1 MILVT
6 LGTQDKY
13 FTRLLEAVDDL
24 CKKGIIKD
32 EVVVQAGQTKYESKY
47 MKIFES
53 IPKDEFMDLLDK
65 CDLIITHGGVGSIF
79 DGLNRNKK
87 VIAAPRLSKYQEHHN
102 DHQLQVVGELEKMGC
117 ILAYYDGDNLGDIY
131 KKVNKFKPNKYESN
145 NKNMIDLITNYID
158 NNHGRGLF
166 RLRRK

>member
-13 FTRLLEAVDDL
+13 FTRLLDAVNDL

-32 EVVVQAGQTKYESKY
+32 KVIVQAGQTKYESKY
-47 MKIFES
+47 MKIFEF
-53 IPKDEFMDLLDK
+53 IPKDEFYELLDK
-65 CDLIITHGGVGSIF
+65 CDLVITHGGVGSIF

-87 VIAAPRLSKYQEHHN
+87 VIAAPRLAKYQEHVN
-102 DHQLQVVGELEKMGC
+102 DHQLQVVGELEKIGC
-117 ILAYYDGDNLGDIY
+117 ILAYYDGGNLEEIY
-131 KKVNKFKPNKYESN
+131 KKSINFHPNKYESN
-145 NKNMIDLITNYID
+145 NKNMVELISNYID
-158 NNHGRGLF
+158 NNNGKRFF

>member
-13 FTRLLEAVDDL
+13 FTRLLDAVNEL

-32 EVVVQAGQTKYESKY
+32 EVIVQAGQTKYESKY
-47 MKIFES
+47 MKIFEF
-53 IPKDEFMDLLDK
+53 IPKDEFYELLDK
-65 CDLIITHGGVGSIF
+65 CDLVITHGGVGSIF

-87 VIAAPRLSKYQEHHN
+87 VIAAPRLAKYQEHVN
-102 DHQLQVVGELEKMGC
+102 DHQLQVVGELEKIGC
-117 ILAYYDGDNLGDIY
+117 ILAYYDGDNLEEIY
-131 KKVNKFKPNKYESN
+131 KKSINFHPNKYESN
-145 NKNMIDLITNYID
+145 NKNMVELISNYID
-158 NNHGRGLF
+158 NNNGKRFF